1 MWTYDDRRSLRGD
14 LAFLILFSGLL
25 AYHLLRWQRL
35 LGSGPEWHRLQSI
48 ALSAALF
55 LVSLATV
62 ARRRSRWVA
71 RALLVMSAAALVVS
85 ITARY

>member
-1 MWTYDDRRSLRGD
+1 VWTYDDRRSFRGD
-14 LAFLILFSGLL
+14 VAFLILFSGLL

-35 LGSGPEWHRLQSI
+35 IGSGPEWRPVQSI
-48 ALSAALF
+48 SLSASLF

-62 ARRRSRWVA
+62 ARRRSRWIA
-71 RALLVMSAAALVVS
+71 RALLVMSAAALAVT

>member
-1 MWTYDDRRSLRGD
+1 VWTYDDRRSFRGD
-14 LAFLILFSGLL
+14 VAFLILFSCLL

-35 LGSGPEWHRLQSI
+35 VGSGPEWHPLQSI
-48 ALSAALF
+48 ALSASLF

-62 ARRRSRWVA
+62 ARRRSRWIA
-71 RALLVMSAAALVVS
+71 RALLVMSAAALAVT